1 MAHINLLPWRE
12 TLRKQRQQEFGIA
25 ALGAAAFAGLVLFG
39 VHLQMEAMIE
49 FQKQRNGFLKS
60 EIAIMDK
67 KIEEIKKLEKTK
79 EQLLARMNIIQRLQ
93 QSRPLVV
100 HLFDELVK
108 TIPDGVVIESISQ
121 TGKKVV
127 IQGIAES
134 NTRVSAFMR
143 NVEASEWLEA
153 PALEIISGDAKGRGD
168 TASSNKFTLQVALK
182 SDEQEEA
189 VAKKDDKKK
198 RRKR

>member
-25 ALGAAAFAGLVLFG
+25 AGAAVLFAGVIMGLVHMQ
-39 VHLQMEAMIE
+39 VEAMIDH
-49 FQKQRNGFLKS
+49 QNARNRYLEQ

-67 KIEEIKKLEKTK
+67 QISEIEKLEKTK

-100 HLFDELVK
+100 RLFDELVK
-108 TIPDGVVIESISQ
+108 TTPDGLVLESIKQ
-121 TGKKVV
+121 LDKVV
-127 IQGIAES
+127 TVQGVAES

-143 NVEASEWLEA
+143 NVESSEWLED
-153 PALEIISGDAKGRGD
+153 PALEIITGKGGKND
-168 TASSNKFTLQVALK
+168 ESINNFTLKVSVK
-182 SDEQEEA
+182 GVGEPEEDKA
-189 VAKKDDKKK
+189 TRKK
-198 RRKR
+198 